1 MMKKKIVLMALAGL
15 VLALAPAAQAGVDLV
30 NTASAHTGTNQN
42 TIPDFY
48 GDFTFTD
55 GGGAG
60 NRDGI
65 YSYSYDAG
73 ASFDMLVVS
82 VSREASAETFSVS
95 YDGVSMDL
103 ATGAQAGS
111 GASIFYLATSAQ
123 SGTIALDYTSFGT
136 VNGIGLGIAAIKSD
150 NGDPIELNDANYG
163 TGTSIAITPTVD
175 DSFTMFAIDTNLGA
189 FSDLTSPLTEID
201 KVEDIGSNGFAAGYD
216 LDVAAGE
223 ITYSYVNTASPRGI
237 AAANFAVVPEP
248 ATMLLL
254 GLGGMMLR
262 RRRA

>member
-1 MMKKKIVLMALAGL
+1 MLKMKTISILAIAGL
-15 VLALAPAAQAGVDLV
+15 VLALAPTAQAAPVTLV
-30 NTASAHTGTNQN
+30 NTDSAVTGTSQN

-65 YSYSYDAG
+65 YSYSYNAG

-82 VSREASAETFSVS
+82 VSREASAETFGVS
-95 YDGVSMDL
+95 YGGVSMDL

-123 SGTIALDYTSFGT
+123 SGTIALDYTSFAT
-136 VNGIGLGIAAIKSD
+136 VNGIGIGIAAIKCAD
-150 NGDPIELNDANYG
+150 PLPLGLIDADFLTLNGDQAS
-163 TGTSIAITPTVD
+163 TSITIDPTVAG
-175 DSFTMFAIDTNLGA
+175 SFTIFAIDTNGGA
-189 FSDLTSPLTEID
+189 FDALTSPLTEID

-223 ITYSYVNTASPRGI
+223 ITYSYTNPNDPRGI
-237 AAANFAVVPEP
+237 AAANFAPMAASTP
-248 ATMLLL
+248 GTLIY
-254 GLGGMMLR
+254 GK
-262 RRRA
+262 